1 MLISVF
7 FEAIENVIR
16 NDHLVIRFRKSAAQ
30 KLYVLFFA
38 RRFVHFD
45 KSDHVALVHHARHA
59 RQKAVFHARNVRQI
73 SVHRHNVKAFFG
85 NLFYVFRRHNG
96 GDFVRAELILI
107 DFFIFD
113 EPCVV
118 YAGVIHR
125 VRYSVLAVVSGKAV
139 HHTEHGKA
147 HEAQQNGKEQADG
160 LGFKT
165 ARAHFEAFLN
175 RHSGLYQLKSRGFR
189 EGYLSF
195 VRRSERFH
203 TAVFIYSGRAANL
216 LRQFVVHG
224 KHRFL
229 FRKIRVYFFNVLLRK
244 LVSLRKFKQ
253 FSAVVRQTVFGFFG
267 IGAVFFD
274 VGNNLSVLK
283 FNNPVAVL
291 FRKISVVRNH
301 QHQLVFRKLFQ
312 RVENLNTRV
321 AVQRARRLVGHNDF
335 GVFHQS
341 SGNRHSLLLPARK
354 LIRLSFTEACKVNFL
369 QNFVYLLVRGLPSLK
384 LKRQS
389 DVCSDVE
396 VLQNV
401 VFLKNESEICVPV
414 AVEIALRKIF

>member
-1 MLISVF
+1 MLIPVF

-16 NDHLVIRFRKSAAQ
+16 NDHFVVCFRKSASR
-30 KLYVLFFA
+30 KLYFLFFA

-45 KSDHVALVHHARHA
+45 KPRDVSLINDARHA
-59 RQKAVFHARNVRQI
+59 LQKAVFHAQRGGYI
-73 SVHRHNVKAFFG
+73 SVHRQNVKTFFCKLSDVVG
-85 NLFYVFRRHNG
+85 RHRG
-96 GDFVRAELILI
+96 GKLIRPELTFVGFFVSDESGVI
-107 DFFIFD
+107 D
-113 EPCVV
+113 
-118 YAGVIHR
+118 AGVIHR

-147 HEAQQNGKEQADG
+147 HEAQQNGNYQSERFR
-160 LGFKT
+160 FKA

-253 FSAVVRQTVFGFFG
+253 FSAVVRQPVFGFFG